1 MSLDKLL
8 YEDMKRAMKNKDKS
22 TLAVIRML
30 RSALQNEAIKRGG
43 TLSETDELTILS
55 RELKQR
61 KDSLQE
67 FEKAGRKDLV
77 DKLFAEIKV
86 LEKYLPQQLTPE
98 ELETIVKET
107 IAQIGA
113 SSKKDV
119 GKAMSAIM
127 PKVKGRA
134 DGKLVNQ
141 LVQKHLS

>member
-1 MSLDKLL
+1 
-8 YEDMKRAMKNKDKS
+8 MKRTMKNKDKS